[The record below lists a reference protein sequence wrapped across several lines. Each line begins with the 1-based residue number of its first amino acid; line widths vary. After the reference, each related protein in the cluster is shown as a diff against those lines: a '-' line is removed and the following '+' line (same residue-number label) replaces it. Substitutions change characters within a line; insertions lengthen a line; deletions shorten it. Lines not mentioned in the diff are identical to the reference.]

1 MKKSLLMTLIVFF
14 LFQVS
19 CTKGYV
25 KEDFDKLQD
34 KTFYLLP
41 MSANNF
47 VPPKFENSAM
57 LKANLDK
64 SVINGIKDMNVQKL
78 KEGLEKRYGIKVDTT
93 YFDKARK
100 DPATSALY
108 FEAIKNNSLNPH
120 WTNTYTGYTDSEFYK
135 EIEKIKKTK
144 SYIYIFNQTLVQG
157 DNASTSNTI
166 SIYVVKNGSIE
177 GQAGLANTF
186 KHGRSGDGGFFST
199 GVVEF
204 TTVYNYIRNMAD
216 YKFMDTSMSFNFEET
231 SLDGSN

>member
-108 FEAIKNNSLNPH
+108 FEAIKNKNINFRFFHL
-120 WTNTYTGYTDSEFYK
+120 
-135 EIEKIKKTK
+135 KI
-144 SYIYIFNQTLVQG
+144 
-157 DNASTSNTI
+157 
-166 SIYVVKNGSIE
+166 
-177 GQAGLANTF
+177 
-186 KHGRSGDGGFFST
+186 
-199 GVVEF
+199 
-204 TTVYNYIRNMAD
+204 
-216 YKFMDTSMSFNFEET
+216 
-231 SLDGSN
+231 